1 MHTGNST
8 FPNSTFNDSFDFSRD
23 YFNQFGRLIPYDFVN
38 QVIPVLFK
46 LTGQET
52 LDVVT
57 LLPGKFCD
65 TSCKLQPN
73 ISTKFST
80 QIVAIASGTTTK
92 IRLAV
97 RNTGDAPVYDLDA
110 NVTTGLQSALGINGL
125 TPSAIT
131 SPNIPQTLF
140 STILPLGI
148 VGGSDGLISVDELK
162 PNTNEEFD
170 VSVFPTHYMAGT
182 VELLNINLTW
192 NNIIGE
198 RSSQINQVYFYVT
211 PPTP

>member
-1 MHTGNST
+1 
-8 FPNSTFNDSFDFSRD
+8 
-23 YFNQFGRLIPYDFVN
+23 
-38 QVIPVLFK
+38 
-46 LTGQET
+46 
-52 LDVVT
+52 
-57 LLPGKFCD
+57 
-65 TSCKLQPN
+65 
-73 ISTKFST
+73 
-80 QIVAIASGTTTK
+80 
-92 IRLAV
+92 
-97 RNTGDAPVYDLDA
+97 LDA